1 MQKMKVGDLC
11 FYYHSSCKVPGIVG
25 LAKVAST
32 ARVDPTALDPKHKY
46 YDPKSD
52 PEKPRWFGVDL
63 QFVRDFKRM
72 VTLTELKTYR
82 SRRQAELARMDLFNK
97 PRLSVQAVSKEE
109 WEHILRLEDKETP
122 DVAK

>member
-1 MQKMKVGDLC
+1 MRNYVARNNMQKMKVGDMC

-52 PEKPRWFGVDL
+52 PAKPRWYGVDL
-63 QFVRDFKRM
+63 QYVRDFKRM
-72 VTLTELKTYR
+72 VTLAELKTYR
-82 SRRQAELARMDLFNK
+82 SGGRAAESLADVVPTARQSWQGWICST
-97 PRLSVQAVSKEE
+97 RL
-109 WEHILRLEDKETP
+109 D
-122 DVAK
+122 